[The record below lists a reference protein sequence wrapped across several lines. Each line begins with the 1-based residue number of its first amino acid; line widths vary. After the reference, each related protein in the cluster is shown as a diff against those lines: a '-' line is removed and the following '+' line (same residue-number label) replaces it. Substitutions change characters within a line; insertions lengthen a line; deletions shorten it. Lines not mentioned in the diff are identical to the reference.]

1 MLVTI
6 LNILAIIVLVLYIT
20 KRWSEAKWKRNMH
33 DSLRGGTGVNSNEKK
48 SAIFPFLFK

>member
-6 LNILAIIVLVLYIT
+6 VNILVIIVLVLYIT
-20 KRWSEAKWKRNMH
+20 KKWSEAKWKRNVH
-33 DSLRGGTGVNSNEKK
+33 DSLRGGTGINNNEKK